1 MEGSFLPAADWRL
14 ESAKRARR
22 SFIELPMLGLGVF
35 ALDAVIFVLPG
46 LLGAGGAGILRPGNP
61 LTVEAG
67 LALCLG
73 AVLFFAMSRVLQAH
87 DGVALV
93 RRSSVAQLSVV
104 FATFAGPI
112 LALVAICALLG
123 WGTPWR
129 EATTLHWLTAWGT
142 ASTATALSVHLLA
155 RPVANRWRA
164 AQLAVHRVAIVGS
177 GEPAKRLMDWIEVNA
192 RDVVEV
198 VGLFDDRRGSAPD
211 RVALSHLVLG
221 TTDDLIEYYRKA
233 PIDKVIIA
241 LPHQAEQRL
250 LTILQRL
257 KQLPVDIALAPD
269 LVGFRL
275 PAMERGDLAGL
286 PMTALAQR
294 PLRASERFFKEIF
307 DRCAAAVLLLLLSP
321 LLLGCAIAVK
331 LSGPG
336 PVFFRQERHG
346 LGSRI
351 FHVLKFRSMRTD
363 LQDVSGAQQTRRNDA
378 RVTPVGNFLRRT
390 SLDEL
395 PQLLNVLMGDM
406 SLVGPRPLPVQM
418 RVEDRLNYEIVAEYA
433 FRHRVKPGITGWAQV
448 KGHRG
453 AVDTAEGLQSRVAY
467 DLYYIENWSL
477 WLDLKIL
484 FMTGAVCALG
494 KNAF

>member
-1 MEGSFLPAADWRL
+1 MEGSFLHAANWRL
-14 ESAKRARR
+14 DSAARARR
-22 SFIELPMLGLGVF
+22 PFIELPMLGLGAF
-35 ALDAVIFVLPG
+35 ALDAVMFVLPG
-46 LLGAGGAGILRPGNP
+46 LLSASGAGILKPGSP
-61 LTVEAG
+61 TTVEVG

-73 AVLFFAMSRVLQAH
+73 AILFFAMARAFQAH

-93 RRSSVAQLSVV
+93 RRSSLVQLLIVL
-104 FATFAGPI
+104 AYFAGPI
-112 LALVAICALLG
+112 LALFAICGALG
-123 WGTPWR
+123 WGMPWR
-129 EATTLHWLTAWGT
+129 EATTLRWLTAWGT
-142 ASTATALSVHLLA
+142 ASTVTALGVHMIA
-155 RPVANRWRA
+155 RPVVGRWRA

-177 GEPAKRLMDWIEVNA
+177 GEPARRLMDWIEVNA

-221 TTDDLIEYYRKA
+221 TTDDLIEYYRNA

-241 LPHQAEQRL
+241 LPHQAEERL
-250 LTILQRL
+250 LTILKRL

-269 LVGFRL
+269 LVGFRV
-275 PAMERGDLAGL
+275 PAMDRGDLAGL
-286 PMTALAQR
+286 QMTALAQR

-307 DRCAAAVLLLLLSP
+307 DRCAAALLLLVLSP
-321 LLLGCAIAVK
+321 LLLICALAVR
-331 LSGPG
+331 LTSPG

-346 LGSRI
+346 LGNRI
-351 FHVLKFRSMRTD
+351 FHVLKFRSMRSDRQD
-363 LQDVSGAQQTRRNDA
+363 LTGAQQTQRNDA
-378 RVTPVGNFLRRT
+378 RVTAVGNFLRRT
-390 SLDEL
+390 SFDEL
-395 PQLLNVLMGDM
+395 PQLINVLRGDM

-453 AVDTAEGLQSRVAY
+453 AVDTAEGLQSRVAH

>member
-1 MEGSFLPAADWRL
+1 MEGSFLHAANWRVDG
-14 ESAKRARR
+14 AARTR
-22 SFIELPMLGLGVF
+22 RPFIELPMLGLAVF
-35 ALDAVIFVLPG
+35 ALDAATFVLPG
-46 LLGAGGAGILRPGNP
+46 LLGASAAGILKPGSP
-61 LTVEAG
+61 TTIEVG

-73 AVLFFAMSRVLQAH
+73 AVLFFAVARALQAH

-93 RRSSVAQLSVV
+93 RRSTPLQLLVV
-104 FATFAGPI
+104 LACFAGPI
-112 LALVAICALLG
+112 LALFAICGALG

-129 EATTLHWLTAWGT
+129 EAATLHWLTAWGA
-142 ASTATALSVHLLA
+142 ASTATALSIHLLS
-155 RPVANRWRA
+155 RPVAGRWRA
-164 AQLAVHRVAIVGS
+164 AQLATHRVAIVGS
-177 GEPAKRLMDWIEVNA
+177 GEPARRLVEWIEANA

-211 RVALSHLVLG
+211 RVALSRLVLG
-221 TTDDLIEYYRKA
+221 TTDDLIEYYRSA

-241 LPHQAEQRL
+241 LPHQAEERL
-250 LTILQRL
+250 LSILQRL

-269 LVGFRL
+269 LVGFRV
-275 PAMERGDLAGL
+275 PAMDGAELAGL
-286 PMTALAQR
+286 QMTALSQR

-307 DRCAAAVLLLLLSP
+307 DRCAAGLLLLVLSP
-321 LLLGCAIAVK
+321 LLLAAALAVK
-331 LSGPG
+331 LTSPG

-346 LGSRI
+346 LGNRI

-363 LQDVSGAQQTRRNDA
+363 LQDVTGAQQTRRNDA
-378 RVTPVGNFLRRT
+378 RVTAVGLFLRRT
-390 SLDEL
+390 SIDEL
-395 PQLLNVLMGDM
+395 PQLINVLRGDM

-453 AVDTAEGLQSRVAY
+453 AIDTAEGLQSRVAH